1 MNLTN
6 KTMAQSITN
15 VELPCVKLQNGNVTT
30 LGHDDVTSI
39 IFKAL
44 KTAGNS
50 DRLLALNLA
59 DKVIYRLT
67 CWKGNDVPLTMQE
80 VEYMT
85 KYVLIEASQNDAA
98 RLLGNKVPSLANLN
112 WG

>member
-1 MNLTN
+1 
-6 KTMAQSITN
+6 MAQPFTN
-15 VELPCVKLQNGNVTT
+15 VDLPCVKNENGEVTA
-30 LGHDDVTSI
+30 LEHDDVTCI

-44 KTAGNS
+44 KDAGNA

-67 CWKGNDVPLTMQE
+67 CWKGNEGPLTLHD

-85 KYVLIEASQNDAA
+85 KYVLIEAGQNSAA
-98 RLLGNKVPSLANLN
+98 KLIGNNHTQLPNLN

>member
-1 MNLTN
+1 
-6 KTMAQSITN
+6 MAQSFTS
-15 VELPCVKLQNGNVTT
+15 VELPCVKHENGQITV
-30 LGHDDVTSI
+30 LGHEDITCI

-44 KTAGNS
+44 KAVGNT

-59 DKVIYRLT
+59 DKVIYRLN
-67 CWKGNDVPLTMQE
+67 CWKGNDIPLTIYD

-85 KYVLIEASQNDAA
+85 KFVLIEAGQNEASK
-98 RLLGNKVPSLANLN
+98 LLANKAPQLANLN

>member
-1 MNLTN
+1 MKSIK
-6 KTMAQSITN
+6 KTMAQSFTN
-15 VELPCVKLQNGNVTT
+15 IELPCVKLEDGQVKV
-30 LGHDDVTSI
+30 LEHDDVTSI

-44 KTAGNS
+44 KAAGNA

-59 DKVIYRLT
+59 DKVIYRLN
-67 CWKGNDVPLTMQE
+67 CWKGIDTPLTIHD

-85 KYVLIEASQNDAA
+85 KFVLIEAGKNDAA
-98 RLLGNKVPSLANLN
+98 KLLGNKPPQLTNIN